1 MGTSFSTPIVTA
13 LGASIDKGFLSSTP
27 LLSRAL
33 LIHAAKQPGKDQ
45 TPTIDMGYGILPD
58 SEESILYC
66 SPQSVTVLCQGELST
81 NVSIKLKIPL
91 PESCRNGKKI
101 QVDWT
106 VAALPDIDITNTSD
120 YTKSCIESAL
130 FYNDKTRASIKQY
143 RIESDLREDNL
154 KWEPIVKKSAT
165 GLASSF
171 TDPYIKLRLIQRYS
185 PIEQIKYAIVVTVTI
200 DDEGKDLYNEI
211 LRTYPTLTQ
220 IKLTQRM
227 RSRIQ
232 ARE

>member
-1 MGTSFSTPIVTA
+1 M
-13 LGASIDKGFLSSTP
+13 
-27 LLSRAL
+27 
-33 LIHAAKQPGKDQ
+33 
-45 TPTIDMGYGILPD
+45 
-58 SEESILYC
+58 
-66 SPQSVTVLCQGELST
+66 
-81 NVSIKLKIPL
+81 SIKLKIPL